1 MQIPLHSAYTSFF
14 LILSLFPGLLLL
26 LGVLR
31 YTGIGPKDLLSVL
44 EGWIPGSILGIV

>member
-1 MQIPLHSAYTSFF
+1 MHIPLHSAYTCFF

-31 YTGIGPKDLLSVL
+31 YTALATSLPAYLYYSAEIR
-44 EGWIPGSILGIV
+44 